1 MGVIYTLIRRSLL
14 MSGIAFVGVS
24 GSWSPSIPVSLRVSL
39 AVFSLA
45 VALCLQRIAV
55 ATTKSR
61 NELIIGVSL
70 ETISLFHSF
79 NVDKQT
85 FHVLWCNSLDSNS
98 PTMTRTKPPP
108 APPTIIPSG
117 IGFSLLVGAT
127 IGSGGTQTVSFPSC
141 SFLGLCSGQ
150 SSSRSVQ

>member
-1 MGVIYTLIRRSLL
+1 

-85 FHVLWCNSLDSNS
+85 FYAL
-98 PTMTRTKPPP
+98 
-108 APPTIIPSG
+108 
-117 IGFSLLVGAT
+117 
-127 IGSGGTQTVSFPSC
+127 
-141 SFLGLCSGQ
+141 
-150 SSSRSVQ
+150 